1 MTRIAVTDAHALI
14 WYSQQKWRRL
24 GRRAVSLFR
33 DADAGRAALVV
44 PTMVLVEVL
53 EEARRGTVAFSS
65 SASEWLEGLAGS
77 GNFLV
82 ADLTAE
88 VVLRAHSLYTIPER
102 GDRLIAATA
111 AVLDYPLITRD
122 PAIGRA
128 AGVEVVWE

>member
-1 MTRIAVTDAHALI
+1 MTRIAVTDSHALI
-14 WYSQQKWRRL
+14 WYSQRRWRRL

-33 DADAGRAALVV
+33 DADAGRAAVVV
-44 PTMVLVEVL
+44 PTVVLAEVL
-53 EEARRGTVAFSS
+53 EEARRGTVVFSS
-65 SASEWLEGLAGS
+65 SASDWLEGLAGS
-77 GNFLV
+77 GSFLV

>member
-1 MTRIAVTDAHALI
+1 MTRIAVTDSHALI
-14 WYSQQKWRRL
+14 WYSQQRWRRL
-24 GRRAVSLFR
+24 GRRAVALFR
-33 DADAGRAALVV
+33 DADAGRAAVVV

-65 SASEWLEGLAGS
+65 SASDWLEGLAGS
-77 GNFLV
+77 GSFLA

-88 VVLRAHSLYTIPER
+88 VALRAHSLYTIPER

-122 PAIGRA
+122 PAIGRE
-128 AGVEVVWE
+128 AGVEVVWD